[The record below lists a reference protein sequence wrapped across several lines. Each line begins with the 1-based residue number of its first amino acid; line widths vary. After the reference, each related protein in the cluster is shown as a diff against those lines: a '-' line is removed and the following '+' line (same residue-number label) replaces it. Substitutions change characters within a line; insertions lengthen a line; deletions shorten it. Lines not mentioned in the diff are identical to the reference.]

1 MKSISSSFDK
11 VPKKKKKKILSICE
25 NNFLKQFES
34 CFFKVWTCSYNLF
47 AKGRKRD
54 YTK

>member
-11 VPKKKKKKILSICE
+11 VQKKKAFQYVKIIFSS
-25 NNFLKQFES
+25 NLKVI
-34 CFFKVWTCSYNLF
+34 FFKVWTCSYKLF
-47 AKGRKRD
+47 VKGWKRD

>member
-11 VPKKKKKKILSICE
+11 VQKRKSLSICE
-25 NNFLKQFES
+25 SNFFKQFES
-34 CFFKVWTCSYNLF
+34 YFFKVWTCSYKLF
-47 AKGRKRD
+47 VKGWKRD